1 MQQGQSSMCR
11 VCGADMR
18 RVAALCI
25 RAPVLH
31 MLSSRD
37 LRYWAG

>member
-11 VCGADMR
+11 VCGAYMR

-25 RAPVLH
+25 CAPVLH
-31 MLSSRD
+31 MSLGD
-37 LRYWAG
+37 LRYSFG